1 MEKSKGSSS
10 MIDRLTYVTVRKTT
24 TADDDNYF
32 NANET
37 RYAQTISFR
46 KRHTPAF
53 QVFTDILIFMFIYVF
68 FCITL
73 VYYYRKWLKLSE
85 IELQTFV
92 WHRNLYLEFVVS
104 FILLAKAVTGC
115 LWCHYVAKGNKI
127 SLTSQIYMIR
137 LCFDLLVIIVA
148 VFYYIYSSQT
158 MNLI

>member
-1 MEKSKGSSS
+1 

-46 KRHTPAF
+46 KRQTPAF
-53 QVFTDILIFMFIYVF
+53 QVFTDILIFMFIYVL

-158 MNLI
+158 MNSI